1 MKKVQRLVV
10 LVFVLATLGVS
21 FAEVGGH
28 NKKSGGRQSAVSICQ
43 LNTISTDSMQVSQC
57 DFQ

>member
-1 MKKVQRLVV
+1 MKKVQRLVIMV
-10 LVFVLATLGVS
+10 LALATLSISLAG
-21 FAEVGGH
+21 VGGVTS
-28 NKKSGGRQSAVSICQ
+28 KTGGRQSNFSICQ

>member
-10 LVFVLATLGVS
+10 LVLVLATLGVS
-21 FAEVGGH
+21 FAGVGGH
-28 NKKSGGRQSAVSICQ
+28 TRKTGGRQSAFSICQ
-43 LNTISTDSMQVSQC
+43 LNAISTDSMQVSQC